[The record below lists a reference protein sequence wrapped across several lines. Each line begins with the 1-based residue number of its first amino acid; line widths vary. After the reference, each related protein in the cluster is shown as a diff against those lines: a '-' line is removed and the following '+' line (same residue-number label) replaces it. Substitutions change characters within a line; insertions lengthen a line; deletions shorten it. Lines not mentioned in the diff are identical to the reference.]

1 MIYLLCFIGI
11 IICVIIQ
18 VRNREVFEFRNK
30 IFDEDGET
38 KIRYSTDDSY
48 SLKTTYASLAT
59 IIPSLKF
66 SNDEYSLTRVKP
78 GCLVQAVDTG
88 HFHHIVRLV
97 TAQSGEIYIQTTI
110 SDSITHAPEDLKFIG

>member
-1 MIYLLCFIGI
+1 MKHGKVGDVVFLGDDVFGI
-11 IICVIIQ
+11 VH
-18 VRNREVFEFRNK
+18 K
-30 IFDEDGET
+30 IFDEGGET

>member
-1 MIYLLCFIGI
+1 MKHGKVGDVVFLGDDVFGI
-11 IICVIIQ
+11 VH
-18 VRNREVFEFRNK
+18 K
-30 IFDEDGET
+30 IFDEGGET

-110 SDSITHAPEDLKFIG
+110 SDSITHAPIDLTFIG